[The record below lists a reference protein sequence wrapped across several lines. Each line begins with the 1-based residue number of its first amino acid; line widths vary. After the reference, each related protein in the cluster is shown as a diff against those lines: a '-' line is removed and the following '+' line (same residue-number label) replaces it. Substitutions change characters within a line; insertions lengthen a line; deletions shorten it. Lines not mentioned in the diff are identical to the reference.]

1 VIEVYGVD
9 NCSWCN
15 KSKQLL
21 ESLGFEYVYKDLM
34 IEENVTRFKKVFKND
49 NTIPQILWGFEKLRG
64 YNQLS
69 DRINKAIEEEKN
81 NDAN

>member
-1 VIEVYGVD
+1 
-9 NCSWCN
+9 
-15 KSKQLL
+15 
-21 ESLGFEYVYKDLM
+21 M

-49 NTIPQILWGFEKLRG
+49 NAIPQILWGFEKLRG
-64 YNQLS
+64 YHQLS